1 MTSRL
6 TPAIVALSVLVS
18 GAAMAG
24 AVVPSAAAES
34 PKVRVAAAVTL
45 AAKSP
50 TVHWNIVTK
59 DKVFFI
65 TIDDGWSHQGPALR
79 WVRTSKTPVTSFVT
93 NQAIQGDPG
102 FFRQFSA
109 FDSVQN
115 HSMTHRALTGLSDSQ
130 RRYEICGPQGRYGKD
145 FGKRPWML
153 RPPYGAGYMP
163 KRSSTPLIESVAAS
177 CGITDILLWNVTVSQ
192 GGSISF
198 GSSSHY
204 RPGDVV
210 LLHFNGDL
218 RANLRKLVRLYAEHG
233 LKPAPLSQYLP
244 PPAR

>member
-1 MTSRL
+1 MTNRV
-6 TPAIVALSVLVS
+6 TPVAISVAVLASCIAV
-18 GAAMAG
+18 AG
-24 AVVPSAAAES
+24 AVSPSAAAQS
-34 PKVRVAAAVTL
+34 QQVPVAAAATL
-45 AAKSP
+45 AVKVP
-50 TVHWNIVTK
+50 KVHWNIVTK
-59 DKVFFI
+59 DRVFFI

-93 NQAIQGDPG
+93 NQAIKDDPG
-102 FFRQFSA
+102 YFRQFSA

-115 HSMTHRALTGLSDSQ
+115 HSMTHRALTSISDSR
-130 RRYEICGPQGRYGKD
+130 RRYEICGPQGRYARD
-145 FGKRPWML
+145 FGTRPWML

-163 KRSSTPLIESVAAS
+163 KRSTTPLIESVAAS
-177 CGITDILLWNVTVSQ
+177 CGITDIVLWNVSMSQ

-198 GSSSHY
+198 VSSSRY

-218 RANLRKLVRLYAEHG
+218 RANLRKLVRLYAERG

-244 PPAR
+244 PPTR

>member
-1 MTSRL
+1 MTIRL
-6 TPAIVALSVLVS
+6 TPGVMSVVVLASCIAV
-18 GAAMAG
+18 AG
-24 AVVPSAAAES
+24 AVSPSAAAQS
-34 PKVRVAAAVTL
+34 QQVLVAAAAPL
-45 AAKSP
+45 AVKVP
-50 TVHWNIVTK
+50 RVHWNIVTK

-93 NQAIQGDPG
+93 NQAIKGDPG
-102 FFRQFSA
+102 YFRQFSA

-130 RRYEICGPQGRYGKD
+130 RRYEICGPQGRYARD
-145 FGKRPWML
+145 FGRRPWML

-163 KRSSTPLIESVAAS
+163 RRSTTPLIERMAAS
-177 CGITDILLWNVTVSQ
+177 CGITEILLWNVTMSQ

-198 GSSSHY
+198 ASSSHY
-204 RPGDVV
+204 RPGDIV
-210 LLHFNGDL
+210 LLHFNGDV
-218 RANLRKLVRLYAEHG
+218 RANLQKLVRLYAKHG

-244 PPAR
+244 PPTR